1 VGTTANVQTTQHIR
15 DVRPGLV
22 ELDPDV
28 TPFIQILQAEGSEA
42 AQNFKVEWNEIG
54 GDFNGA
60 GYSPQVD
67 AVNGTTGTGTSC
79 IVDNGAYFNVGDVVK
94 VARTAELMRVTAI
107 STNTLTV
114 TRGFGSTSTAA
125 LADNDDLFII
135 AGAFAE
141 GGNAANALTHQEIA
155 KYNYTEIVKHAA
167 SQSKTQQAVANYT
180 GDARMREREKI
191 ARKHKEA
198 LERTS
203 IFGER
208 SRDASDTG
216 APINSTGGILYWAT
230 ANGVAVTGALTEPTL
245 ETFLEG
251 VFSHTSGGM
260 QRTFFCGP
268 RVVSILNQIS
278 AGRLNTTPG
287 EEVYGV
293 RCKTWASAHGDL
305 MIVKHRFLE
314 TGAAG
319 GLTTQVGAYGGY
331 GLALDM
337 KNLKYRPLR
346 DTALQK
352 DIQVPENDY
361 WKDQYLT
368 EFALEF
374 QLPAAHGVLTGVNT

>member
-1 VGTTANVQTTQHIR
+1 
-15 DVRPGLV
+15 
-22 ELDPDV
+22 V
-28 TPFIQILQAEGSEA
+28 TPFTLILQKEGSEKA
-42 AQNFKVEWNEIG
+42 TNEKVEWNEIG

-60 GYSPQVD
+60 GYTPQVN
-67 AVNGTTGTGTSC
+67 AVNGTTGTGTSV
-79 IVDNGAYFNVGDVVK
+79 IVDNGAYFNIGDLVK
-94 VARTAELMRVTAI
+94 VARTAEVMRVTAI

-114 TRGFGSTSTAA
+114 SRGVGSTSTAA

-135 AGAFAE
+135 GSGFAQ
-141 GGNAANALTHQEIA
+141 GGTAANALTHQEIP
-155 KYNYTEIVKHAA
+155 KYNYVQLWKHAA
-167 SQSKTQQAVANYT
+167 SQSKTAQWQGNYT
-180 GDARMREREKI
+180 GDARLIEREKI

-198 LERTS
+198 MERGF

-208 SRDASDTG
+208 NRDASDTG
-216 APINSTGGILYWAT
+216 APITFTGGVLYWAT
-230 ANGVAVTGALTEPTL
+230 ANGQAVTGALTEPTL

-260 QRTFFCGP
+260 QRTFFCGA
-268 RVVSILNQIS
+268 RVISIMNQIS

-337 KNLKYRPLR
+337 SNLKYRAGR
-346 DTALQK
+346 DTELQK
-352 DIQVPENDY
+352 DIQVDSDDF

-368 EFALEF
+368 EAGLEF
-374 QLPAAHGVLTGVNT
+374 QLPAAHGVIYGINT

>member
-1 VGTTANVQTTQHIR
+1 
-15 DVRPGLV
+15 
-22 ELDPDV
+22 LDPSV
-28 TPFIQILQAEGSEA
+28 TPFTQILQAEGSEKA
-42 AQNFKVEWNEIG
+42 TSYKFEWNEIG

-60 GYSPQVD
+60 GYSPQLD
-67 AVNGTTGTGTSC
+67 AVNGTTGTGTSV

-94 VARTAELMRVTAI
+94 VPRTAELMRVTAI

-114 TRGFGSTSTAA
+114 TRAFGSTTVAA
-125 LADNDDLFII
+125 LADNDDLTII

-141 GGNAANALTHQEIA
+141 GSTAANALTHQEIA
-155 KYNYTEIVKHAA
+155 KYNYTEIFKHAA
-167 SQSKTQQAVANYT
+167 SQSKTQQWQGNYT
-180 GDARMREREKI
+180 GDSRKNERTKI

-198 LERTS
+198 LERTFL
-203 IFGER
+203 FGER

-230 ANGVAVTGALTEPTL
+230 ANGVAVTGALTESTL

-260 QRTFFCGP
+260 QRTFFAGA
-268 RVVSILNQIS
+268 RVISVMDQIS

-293 RCKTWASAHGDL
+293 RCKTWATAHGDL

-319 GLTTQVGAYGGY
+319 GLTTEVGAYGGY

-337 KNLKYRPLR
+337 KNLKFRAGR
-346 DTALQK
+346 DTELQI
-352 DIQVPENDY
+352 DIQNDSDDF

-368 EFALEF
+368 EAGLEF
-374 QLPAAHGVLTGVNT
+374 QLPAAHGVLRGVNS